1 MSRIGKQVI
10 DIPTGV
16 EITSKDGVLTVKWPK
31 GQLLQS
37 IADFVSV
44 TVSEGKAEVSVQ
56 KPDHKEHKAHW
67 GLVRSLLQN
76 MIIGVTEG
84 FKKSIEIHGVGYKFD
99 LQGKKLILSVGYS
112 HKVEKTVP
120 DDVDAVIDEKD
131 AGIMHISGIDKQ
143 RVGEFAAQ
151 VREVK
156 KPEVYKGKGIRYV
169 GEYVRRKAGKTGAK

>member
-1 MSRIGKQVI
+1 M
-10 DIPTGV
+10 
-16 EITSKDGVLTVKWPK
+16 
-31 GQLLQS
+31 
-37 IADFVSV
+37 ANFVA
-44 TVSEGKAEVSVQ
+44 VSTDEGKAEVSVQ
-56 KPDHKEHKAHW
+56 KPENKEHKAHW
-67 GLVRSLLQN
+67 GLIRSLLQN

-84 FKKSIEIHGVGYKFD
+84 FKKSIEIQGVGYKFD

-112 HKVEKTVP
+112 HKVEKEVP
-120 DDVDAVIDEKD
+120 DDVEAVIDEKNP
-131 AGIMHISGIDKQ
+131 GIMHISGIDKQ